1 MSPSNFKGMVLKDR
15 ILDILG
21 GDGKSI
27 SQIYKEINMD
37 EETKIH
43 RLALTGYLW
52 ALADLNILR
61 EKYVKPSKIYYPIK
75 KDERSIYQIVAEQL
89 ATDPA
94 DKRGEEILYILHT
107 LFDRPIFGTE
117 LEKAGVTGNIKAKRL
132 DKKER
137 KKLLNR
143 ADIKGLKIP
152 PDDDAYIPINNY
164 HALALRVLSK
174 IISEAYDIKRENN
187 GIQKELDNLV

>member
-1 MSPSNFKGMVLKDR
+1 MPPNNFKGMILKDR

-27 SQIYKEINMD
+27 SEIYKEINMD

-52 ALADLNILR
+52 AMADLNILR

-75 KDERSIYQIVAEQL
+75 RDERSIYQIVAEQVSN
-89 ATDPA
+89 DPI
-94 DKRGEEILYILHT
+94 DKRGEEVLYVLYT
-107 LFDRPIFGTE
+107 LFERPIFENE
-117 LEKAGVTGNIKAKRL
+117 LEKAGITGNVKAKRL

-137 KKLLNR
+137 KKLLSR
-143 ADIKGLKIP
+143 ADIKIKKIP
-152 PDDDAYIPINNY
+152 PDDDAYIPITSY
-164 HALALRVLSK
+164 PALTLRILSK
-174 IISEAYDIKRENN
+174 IISQAYDIKRENN
-187 GIQKELDNLV
+187 GIQKELDSLV